1 MHHHRSGWFH
11 SCLLSSLLCAFSLQ
25 LALLI
30 ADLNSWAVGAH
41 DVEVDDEGEMIR
53 RQRVVEVARLDR
65 NPTRRAPMP
74 VVAVVVLVMVEG
86 LLAALAMF
94 TCNTVCPHEAVV
106 DDRAIPCT

>member
-1 MHHHRSGWFH
+1 MHGARAALREFGFASRSAWRD
-11 SCLLSSLLCAFSLQ
+11 APKWQ
-25 LALLI
+25 
-30 ADLNSWAVGAH
+30 VVAH
-41 DVEVDDEGEMIR
+41 EG
-53 RQRVVEVARLDR
+53 VVEVARLDR

>member
-1 MHHHRSGWFH
+1 MHHHRRDGSTVFVIVIVV
-11 SCLLSSLLCAFSLQ
+11 CFLTQF
-25 LALLI
+25 ALLI

-41 DVEVDDEGEMIR
+41 DVEVDDEEMIR